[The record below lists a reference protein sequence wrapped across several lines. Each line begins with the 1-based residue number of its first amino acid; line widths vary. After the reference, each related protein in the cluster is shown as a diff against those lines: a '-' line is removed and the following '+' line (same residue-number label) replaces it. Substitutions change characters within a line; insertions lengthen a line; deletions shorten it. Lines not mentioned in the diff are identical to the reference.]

1 MINKSKNINLQLTI
15 NKKTYERLLKIQA
28 DINEKNGFEISKSQ
42 LIEYLINKYELKG
55 LTETNSNRENAERDR
70 EEYMIKIK
78 ALKNALNISYSRLV
92 NMLNIPI
99 ACLKNYGTGK
109 QTPNEKNK
117 IIIDNALKKYNIKI
131 NN

>member
-15 NKKTYERLLKIQA
+15 NKKAYKRLLKIQA

-55 LTETNSNRENAERDR
+55 LTETNNNRENAERDR

-78 ALKNALNISYSRLV
+78 ALKDALNISYSRLV
-92 NMLNIPI
+92 KMLNIPI